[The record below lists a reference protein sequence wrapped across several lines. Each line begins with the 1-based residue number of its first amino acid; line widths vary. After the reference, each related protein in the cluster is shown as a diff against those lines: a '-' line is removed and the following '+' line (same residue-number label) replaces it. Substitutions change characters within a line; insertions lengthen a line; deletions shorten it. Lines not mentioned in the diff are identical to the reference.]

1 MRATNDGLFPR
12 SPIQTSNARGALT
25 RVSNERDD
33 TARRD
38 DDDETRRRTTRWRR
52 NPEDAIDAMRSMRC
66 DENDRCDAIDVI
78 DAIDENDRSID
89 ENNR

>member
-25 RVSNERDD
+25 PVSNERDD

-52 NPEDAIDAMRSMRC
+52 NPEDAIDAIDAMRC
-66 DENDRCDAIDVI
+66 DRCDAIDVI
-78 DAIDENDRSID
+78 DVIDENDRSID
-89 ENNR
+89 RCDDR